1 MQNAECNV
9 QNEGSEIKDQ
19 GSGIVGAVIGRPQ
32 NAEVSVGIKDQGSG
46 VVGGGAF
53 DAPRVQG
60 SASVGTSIACPQT
73 AKASPSCHSERS
85 EESVS
90 PVQSLPPR
98 GKVPPKEADE
108 GYPRQ
113 AAASDEALRATGSTS
128 SVSGLAGD
136 ARCHLPLK
144 GKAEAVASDEALRA
158 TDSTSSVTASPCH
171 LPLEGKAE
179 DGERETQILRCAQND
194 GAGDAGTALCRPQ
207 EALILSSDTVVVL
220 DGKIMGKPHDAA
232 EARAML
238 AALSGREHEV
248 YTAFCLLPIEMQNA
262 ERNAQNAVCHCEKT
276 YVKFRALTPEEIAAY
291 VATGE
296 PMDKAGA
303 YGIQNLGAMLVES
316 IRGDY
321 FTVMGLPVCQ
331 LALALKGFGI
341 DPLLRQENKS

>member
-1 MQNAECNV
+1 MELILGSQSPRRRELLERMGLSFRVLSAEIDETKYETDDPENSVLRICEAKAAAV
-9 QNEGSEIKDQ
+9 ARKMRNEGS
-19 GSGIVGAVIGRPQ
+19 
-32 NAEVSVGIKDQGSG
+32 GIKDQGSG
-46 VVGGGAF
+46 
-53 DAPRVQG
+53 
-60 SASVGTSIACPQT
+60 
-73 AKASPSCHSERS
+73 
-85 EESVS
+85 
-90 PVQSLPPR
+90 
-98 GKVPPKEADE
+98 
-108 GYPRQ
+108 
-113 AAASDEALRATGSTS
+113 
-128 SVSGLAGD
+128 
-136 ARCHLPLK
+136 
-144 GKAEAVASDEALRA
+144 
-158 TDSTSSVTASPCH
+158 
-171 LPLEGKAE
+171 
-179 DGERETQILRCAQND
+179 
-194 GAGDAGTALCRPQ
+194 DAGMALCRPQ

-248 YTAFCLLPIEMQNA
+248 FTAFCLLPIEMQNA
-262 ERNAQNAVCHCEKT
+262 ECKAQNAVCHCEKT
-276 YVKFRALTPEEIAAY
+276 CVKFRTLTPEEIAAY